1 MWIDTDKHKEVE
13 KRKKWNRE
21 TERERVNVW
30 KLQNVSNN
38 KMGKMSFWFTSLI
51 TFSSSYGVM
60 NKSVA
65 AVLLEA
71 KSLLPSWVLNK
82 FSENF
87 VMPLLYEN

>member
-1 MWIDTDKHKEVE
+1 
-13 KRKKWNRE
+13 
-21 TERERVNVW
+21 
-30 KLQNVSNN
+30 
-38 KMGKMSFWFTSLI
+38 MSFWFTSLI